1 MKKILFISENSKGEF
16 YAEVKSSNTIVLVKT
31 IWITSESYLLYQSL
45 LKTLKYIQKP
55 DVIKYK
61 LPTKSLLVRTN
72 IEKAVESLWE

>member
-1 MKKILFISENSKGEF
+1 MKSILFISENHNGEF
-16 YAEVKSSNTIVLVKT
+16 YAEIKSSNTKI